1 MYLVTGAS
9 GNVGSRVLAELQKE
23 GRRIRVLTSDP
34 KKATTFGDGVD
45 VVVGELGQ
53 ADTLKKALTDV
64 SHIFLMNRG
73 LTDESLADLLQIAH
87 GNECKRI
94 VFLSS
99 IAAKLPQLTLGKLHL
114 QQERRLLASPIPARI
129 VRATAFMSN
138 TLQWAESIKTQG
150 AVFNPMGDGS
160 FAPIAPE
167 DIAAFATLLLIDD
180 GDHEVVSSITGP
192 ELLTASKQ
200 IAMLSE
206 ILAIPIR
213 RIDISDEQAIEQI
226 VRPGFPRQMASAV
239 AELYGAVRTGS
250 SAELLHT
257 FELVMGNRPRTF
269 ATWARENKVRF
280 VGEN

>member
-9 GNVGSRVLAELQKE
+9 GNVGSRVLAELQRE
-23 GRRIRVLTSDP
+23 GKPIRVLTSDP
-34 KKATTFGDGVD
+34 KKTSIFGAGVD
-45 VVVGELGQ
+45 IVVGGLGQ
-53 ADTLKKALTDV
+53 ADTLKKALSGV

-73 LTDESLADLLQIAH
+73 LTDESLADLLQIARR
-87 GNECKRI
+87 NECKRI

-114 QQERRLLASPIPARI
+114 QQEERILASPIPARV

-167 DIAAFATLLLIDD
+167 DIAAFAARLLVDD
-180 GDHEVVSSITGP
+180 GNHVDVSSITGP
-192 ELLTASKQ
+192 ELLTAAKQ
-200 IAMLSE
+200 IATLSE
-206 ILAIPIR
+206 ILRIPIR
-213 RIDISDEQAIEQI
+213 QIDISDEQAIEQI
-226 VRPGFPRQMASAV
+226 MRAGFPRQMASAV
-239 AELYGAVRTGS
+239 VELYGAVRTGS
-250 SAELLHT
+250 SAEVLDT
-257 FELVMGNRPRTF
+257 FESVMGNKPRTF

-280 VGEN
+280 V

>member
-23 GRRIRVLTSDP
+23 GKRIRVLTSDP
-34 KKATTFGDGVD
+34 KKAATFGDGVD
-45 VVVGELGQ
+45 VVVGGLGQ
-53 ADTLKKALTDV
+53 ADAIKKALSDV

-73 LTDESLADLLQIAH
+73 LTDEALVDLLQIAH

-99 IAAKLPQLTLGKLHL
+99 IAAKLAELTLGKLHL
-114 QQERRLLASPIPARI
+114 QQEQRIFASPIQARI

-167 DIAAFATLLLIDD
+167 DIAAFATRLLVDD
-180 GDHEVVSSITGP
+180 GDYEDVSSITGP

-200 IAMLSE
+200 IATLSE
-206 ILAIPIR
+206 ILGIPIQ
-213 RIDISDEQAIEQI
+213 RIDITDQQAIEQI
-226 VRPGFPRQMASAV
+226 MRAGFPRQMAPAV
-239 AELYGAVRTGS
+239 AEVYGAVRAGS

-257 FELVMGNRPRTF
+257 FELVMGNSPRTF
-269 ATWARENKVRF
+269 ATWAQENKARF
-280 VGEN
+280 V